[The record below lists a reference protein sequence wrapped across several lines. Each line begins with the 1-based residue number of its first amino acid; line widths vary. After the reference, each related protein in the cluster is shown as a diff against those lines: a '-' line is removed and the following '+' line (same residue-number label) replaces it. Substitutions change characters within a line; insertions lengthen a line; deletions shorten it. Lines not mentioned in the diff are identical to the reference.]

1 MRSLLKKQKGISKSM
16 HENKKI
22 TIANDTDEHYT
33 LPQLLTVKSGILSR
47 ILLGLIIP
55 IVLIGVIS
63 VNIPALKYLFNHIN
77 EYSLLIGL
85 IIIGILLTS
94 PWTIGTGLFGHILLP
109 YYSFLI
115 TGTPGYYT
123 YKNDHSILKLNHQ
136 IYMKYNKQ
144 WISMTTYALKIIK
157 DNDYEIE
164 N

>member
-1 MRSLLKKQKGISKSM
+1 MSKSM
-16 HENKKI
+16 HKNKKL

-33 LPQLLTVKSGILSR
+33 LPQLLTVKSGILNR
-47 ILLGLIIP
+47 ISLGLIIP
-55 IVLIGVIS
+55 ILLIGIVI
-63 VNIPALKYLFNHIN
+63 VNMPALNYLFNHIN
-77 EYSLLIGL
+77 ECSLLIGL
-85 IIIGILLTS
+85 IAIGSLLTS

-109 YYSFLI
+109 YWSFLI
-115 TGTPGYYT
+115 TGVPGSYT
-123 YKNDHSILKLNHQ
+123 YKSDHSILKLNHQ